1 MTEIKSLLVYCGASE
16 GYQPAFTIA
25 AQRLGELLAKEK
37 IKLVYGG
44 GSIGLMGILADSV
57 IKNGG
62 EVIGVIPDFLDTK
75 EIGHKGIS
83 KMHVVKSM
91 HERKAMMEKLCD
103 AVIALPGGFGTMDE
117 IFEMLTWKQL
127 GLHHKPIG
135 ILNINGYYN
144 HFLLHLNRMV
154 EEGFLKQSNRDLL
167 YVAETI
173 PALLAKMISTQQVAE
188 EKWMER
194 GQE

>member
-1 MTEIKSLLVYCGASE
+1 MTEIKALLVYCGASE
-16 GYQPAFTIA
+16 GYQPAFTIV

-37 IKLVYGG
+37 IKLIYGG
-44 GSIGLMGILADSV
+44 GSIGLMGILADAV
-57 IKNGG
+57 LKNGG
-62 EVIGVIPDFLDTK
+62 EVIGVIPDFLDEK
-75 EIGHKGIS
+75 EIGHKGITH
-83 KMHVVKSM
+83 MHVVKSM

-103 AVIALPGGFGTMDE
+103 AVIALPGGYGTMDE

-127 GLHHKPIG
+127 GLHSKPIG

-154 EEGFLKQSNRDLL
+154 EEGFLKPSNRDLL
-167 YVAETI
+167 HVSETL
-173 PALLAKMISTQQVAE
+173 PSLLAKMISTEQVAE